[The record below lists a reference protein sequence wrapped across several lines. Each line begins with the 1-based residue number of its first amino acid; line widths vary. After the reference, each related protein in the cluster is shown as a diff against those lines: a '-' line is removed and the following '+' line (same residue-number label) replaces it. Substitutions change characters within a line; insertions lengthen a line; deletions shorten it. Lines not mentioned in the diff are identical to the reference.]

1 MFFMSAGVLVTILTL
16 RSLCAVPP
24 RAPTT
29 GRRGDWRAAAWI
41 FIAAWVIAAAAGTKL
56 NGALTGILFVA
67 ALLSAAML
75 GRFINRSESAP
86 PFRAKLILIAGC
98 STALAVAIF
107 VALNPYLYDAPISK
121 SASILQVEGDW
132 TLKQQIDPGAPLWLG
147 VQKFTAIA
155 GQDFVVPQSVFHLG
169 AMPCLFVAFAV
180 GVAVVLIQI
189 LSALQRRELPV
200 WALTI
205 LLWIG
210 VYGFGIGWWIPV
222 SWDRLSFPLAP
233 FIAVVSAYGLVSA
246 ARLLSRKQR
255 THFGRKVWAVGASIP
270 LALVLWYGVRD
281 CSMLP
286 PDLAMIQVNSLDEAR
301 KMYERAEDKDP
312 SNPLRAVYAADMRM
326 TQRDFAGACT
336 LYRKAIELLEAA
348 PQQSM
353 ERTLL
358 VIAQDRLSYAYLNL
372 SQLNEAKNVLE
383 ADIRTLRTIVSHLE
397 TVDPKVR
404 EEFEKVITER
414 KTLLQRV
421 SKALP
426 QRRNPAGK
434 SDLPSS

>member
-180 GVAVVLIQI
+180 GVAVVLIEDPFGTAKGRTSR
-189 LSALQRRELPV
+189 LGLNDTVMDRGLRFRHWLVDTGKLGPPFFPPYAVHRCRV
-200 WALTI
+200 RV
-205 LLWIG
+205 WIG
-210 VYGFGIGWWIPV
+210 FRGQ
-222 SWDRLSFPLAP
+222 
-233 FIAVVSAYGLVSA
+233 A
-246 ARLLSRKQR
+246 A
-255 THFGRKVWAVGASIP
+255 
-270 LALVLWYGVRD
+270 
-281 CSMLP
+281 
-286 PDLAMIQVNSLDEAR
+286 
-301 KMYERAEDKDP
+301 
-312 SNPLRAVYAADMRM
+312 
-326 TQRDFAGACT
+326 
-336 LYRKAIELLEAA
+336 
-348 PQQSM
+348 
-353 ERTLL
+353 
-358 VIAQDRLSYAYLNL
+358 
-372 SQLNEAKNVLE
+372 
-383 ADIRTLRTIVSHLE
+383 
-397 TVDPKVR
+397 
-404 EEFEKVITER
+404 
-414 KTLLQRV
+414 
-421 SKALP
+421 
-426 QRRNPAGK
+426 
-434 SDLPSS
+434 